1 MKAVAFILFIFFYLL
16 PVQGQTNL
24 ILNGRFEE
32 NTMTDTC
39 WSVPIISS
47 YFFNYR
53 HVVQDWWN
61 PIESSPDY
69 YNRCDTNGESIPINT
84 LGGFQEDPYH
94 QNAYIG
100 MGTFVNGLSY
110 GEPVAT
116 HLREKLIMNKH
127 YEFKMLVSAADFN
140 FYYTNIGICLESDS
154 IDFDST
160 STYHPRHP
168 DHIFMTDSVVKSCT
182 DWTEISLKFSPHR
195 EDFRFIIV
203 GSFPTMKPLTIYRPT
218 LAEIC
223 VPDSSINPGWAYY
236 LIDDVRLYC
245 LDCDTID
252 SSSTTDSTPN
262 VIACDMAFPDA
273 FTPNGDNVND
283 TWKPIITAECDNT
296 INNYLLRIFD
306 RWDNEIFKTSD
317 KNEGWT
323 GAYKQSGTYIYFIQ
337 YNNQHGIQKKTGSIT
352 LIR

>member
-236 LIDDVRLYC
+236 LVDDVRLYC

-252 SSSTTDSTPN
+252 TTDTIPN
-262 VIACDMAFPDA
+262 EIECSFAFPDA
-273 FTPNGDNVND
+273 FSPNGDDINNR
-283 TWKPIITAECDNT
+283 WKPLMNEACDSL

-306 RWDNEIFKTSD
+306 RWGNEVFNT
-317 KNEGWT
+317 KNREEGWS
-323 GAYKQSGTYIYFIQ
+323 GFNKEIGTYIYYLQ
-337 YNNQHGIQKKTGSIT
+337 YDDQKGTQKKTGSIE